1 MTPPSGG
8 ADWIVDDI
16 VVLLDRCVDRC
27 SHRSPQ
33 EVAEVWQSDCRGISS
48 FRPSCGAHDAIV
60 ATTTVGLNQFNG
72 LATGVGVMPIVELAS
87 VVVSEPVMPP
97 PQVV

>member
-1 MTPPSGG
+1 LTLTSGG
-8 ADWIVDDI
+8 AHWIVDDI
-16 VVLLDRCVDRC
+16 AQVVGTGALRRC

-60 ATTTVGLNQFNG
+60 ATTAVGLNQFND
-72 LATGVGVMPIVELAS
+72 LATAVGVMPIVELAS

-97 PQVV
+97 RAV